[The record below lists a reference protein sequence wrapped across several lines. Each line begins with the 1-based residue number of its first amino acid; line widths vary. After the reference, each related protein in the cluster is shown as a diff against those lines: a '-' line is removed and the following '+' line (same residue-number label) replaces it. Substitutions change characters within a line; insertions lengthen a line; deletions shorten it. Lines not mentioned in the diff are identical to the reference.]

1 MPISCLPAHLA
12 HLGVHSYR
20 GERGDWEHLRRE
32 TMGMMAGVDSIQV
45 RIASR
50 RILISRGRGEAV
62 QAYEIR
68 VCRGDQVRELKG
80 QERIGL
86 EKEREGWKIVSGL

>member
-1 MPISCLPAHLA
+1 MPWRCNGTWRRQKAIDALPISCLPAHLA

-20 GERGDWEHLRRE
+20 GERGDWGHLRRE
-32 TMGMMAGVDSIQV
+32 TMEMMAGVDSIQV
-45 RIASR
+45 RIASW

-68 VCRGDQVRELKG
+68 FAGGTR
-80 QERIGL
+80 
-86 EKEREGWKIVSGL
+86 